1 MNYYPIPPIE
11 YLKHK
16 LMSNFFKKTKRAS
29 EELAYDEIMK
39 DAERQQ
45 YGQHNEK
52 AVRWLENLPVPEGGG
67 LLQRLADKDKSL
79 SEFYDLQDPFRR
91 GFMLAEEIVKKW
103 CEENYPLGK

>member
-1 MNYYPIPPIE
+1 MNYYPIPSIE

-67 LLQRLADKDKSL
+67 LLQRLADKDKAL